1 MLPCR
6 DYTMYSDLEG
16 TVVNKMFK
24 CISSCVFIRLPQVI
38 LGL

>member
-6 DYTMYSDLEG
+6 DYTMYRDLEG
-16 TVVNKMFK
+16 TVNKVFK

-38 LGL
+38 WGLR